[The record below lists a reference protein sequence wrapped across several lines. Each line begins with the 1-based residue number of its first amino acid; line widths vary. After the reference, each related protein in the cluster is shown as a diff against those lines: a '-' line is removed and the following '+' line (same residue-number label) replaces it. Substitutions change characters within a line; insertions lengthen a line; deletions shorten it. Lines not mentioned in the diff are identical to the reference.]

1 MINIK
6 RLFCVAS
13 ISYIIGI
20 IMRLY
25 FGSIAFLSIPIA
37 VIILLITKNK
47 KIIVILIC
55 LIISIGYVSI
65 LENKYSKISD
75 MPIKEMVTIIS
86 DIQEKEYKK
95 VCTAKI
101 VRNNKKILINIKMSQ
116 DIPSI
121 KYGDSLYIEGEFKQ
135 PEEARN
141 YKGYNYKQYL
151 KTKKIIGT
159 VELEKAK
166 ILKSSNGSFIH
177 NIQKYIKDT
186 INGTL
191 TDEEGNLLL
200 AILLGDKD
208 KLSEDIQESFKT
220 SNLSHMLA
228 VSGAHVSY
236 IILGLTYVLQN
247 SIIGKKNEKI
257 VCIIFLLFFMAIT
270 NFTPSVTRACIMA
283 VLTLFSGI
291 IYRKS
296 DVYTNISVAALIT
309 LIFNPYNLLDLG
321 FQLSY
326 GGTIG
331 IIIFIKRIQ
340 EKKSNSKVINYIKQ
354 MALVSIYANIIII
367 PIMMYH
373 FNTVSFTFIISNIM
387 ASPILGIIVIT
398 GFLFIIAS
406 ITVKPLTRLIA
417 IFIKPILS
425 ILIKIS
431 QICSKLPFS
440 NILVVT
446 PYMFNVISY
455 YAIILY
461 CIKSKKNNKCKII
474 ICLLIVLILI
484 NFIIYIFPQKL
495 RIFFID
501 VGQGDSTLIIT
512 PDKKTV
518 LIDGGG
524 SDSFDVGEKVLLPYL
539 LDRRILKID
548 YVLISHF
555 DTDHCGGILTIME
568 KVKVKNIIISE
579 QAEHSENYERFKKL
593 MIHKKIRL
601 IEVKKGDK
609 IKIGRYSEFKILF
622 PTSRLL
628 SENPLNNNSIV
639 AQFNYN
645 NFKMLFTG
653 DIEKLAEQQILKAE
667 KAEIRADILKVAHH
681 GSKTSSIPEF
691 IKAVKPKIALIGV
704 GKNNT
709 FGHPNKQTI
718 KNLENI
724 KCRIYRTDIQ
734 GEIIIKIDQKGRM
747 NVKSKLKIK

>member
-1 MINIK
+1 
-6 RLFCVAS
+6 
-13 ISYIIGI
+13 
-20 IMRLY
+20 MRLY

-37 VIILLITKNK
+37 IIILLITKNK

-247 SIIGKKNEKI
+247 SIIGKKNGKI
-257 VCIIFLLFFMAIT
+257 VCIIFLLVFMAIT

-398 GFLFIIAS
+398 GFLFIITS

-539 LDRRILKID
+539 LDRRILKVD

-593 MIHKKIRL
+593 MINKKIRL

-653 DIEKLAEQQILKAE
+653 DIEKLAEQQILKTE

-691 IKAVKPKIALIGV
+691 IKAVRPKIALIGV

-709 FGHPNKQTI
+709 FGHPNQQTI

-724 KCRIYRTDIQ
+724 KCRIYRTDLQ

>member
-1 MINIK
+1 
-6 RLFCVAS
+6 
-13 ISYIIGI
+13 
-20 IMRLY
+20 MRLY

-37 VIILLITKNK
+37 IIILLITKNK

-75 MPIKEMVTIIS
+75 MTIKEMVTIIS

-159 VELEKAK
+159 VELEKVK

-177 NIQKYIKDT
+177 NIQKYIRDT

-247 SIIGKKNEKI
+247 SIIGKKNGKI
-257 VCIIFLLFFMAIT
+257 VCIIFLLAFMAIT

-283 VLTLFSGI
+283 ILTLFSSI

-309 LIFNPYNLLDLG
+309 LIFNPYSLLDLG

-524 SDSFDVGEKVLLPYL
+524 SDSFDVGKKVLLPYL

-709 FGHPNKQTI
+709 FGHPNQQTI

-724 KCRIYRTDIQ
+724 KCRIYRTDLQ

>member
-1 MINIK
+1 
-6 RLFCVAS
+6 
-13 ISYIIGI
+13 
-20 IMRLY
+20 MRLY

-159 VELEKAK
+159 VELEKVK

-177 NIQKYIKDT
+177 NIQKYIRDT

-247 SIIGKKNEKI
+247 SIIGKKNGKI
-257 VCIIFLLFFMAIT
+257 VCIIFLLAFMVIT

-283 VLTLFSGI
+283 ILTLFSSI

-296 DVYTNISVAALIT
+296 DVYTNISVVALIT
-309 LIFNPYNLLDLG
+309 LIFNPYSLLDLG

-709 FGHPNKQTI
+709 FGHPNQQTI

-724 KCRIYRTDIQ
+724 KCRIYRTDLQ

>member
-1 MINIK
+1 
-6 RLFCVAS
+6 
-13 ISYIIGI
+13 
-20 IMRLY
+20 
-25 FGSIAFLSIPIA
+25 
-37 VIILLITKNK
+37 
-47 KIIVILIC
+47 
-55 LIISIGYVSI
+55 
-65 LENKYSKISD
+65 
-75 MPIKEMVTIIS
+75 
-86 DIQEKEYKK
+86 
-95 VCTAKI
+95 
-101 VRNNKKILINIKMSQ
+101 MSQ

-247 SIIGKKNEKI
+247 SIIGKKNGKI
-257 VCIIFLLFFMAIT
+257 VCIIFLLVFMAIT

-398 GFLFIIAS
+398 GFLFIITS
-406 ITVKPLTRLIA
+406 ITVKPLTSLIA

-539 LDRRILKID
+539 LDRRILKVD

-709 FGHPNKQTI
+709 FGHPNQQTI

-724 KCRIYRTDIQ
+724 KCRIYRTDLQ

>member
-1 MINIK
+1 
-6 RLFCVAS
+6 
-13 ISYIIGI
+13 
-20 IMRLY
+20 MRLY

-37 VIILLITKNK
+37 IIILLITKNK

-116 DIPSI
+116 DIPSM

-186 INGTL
+186 RNGTL

-247 SIIGKKNEKI
+247 SIIGKKNGKI
-257 VCIIFLLFFMAIT
+257 VCIFFLLVFMAIT

>member
-1 MINIK
+1 
-6 RLFCVAS
+6 
-13 ISYIIGI
+13 
-20 IMRLY
+20 MRLY
-25 FGSIAFLSIPIA
+25 FGSIAFLSIPIV

-296 DVYTNISVAALIT
+296 DVYTNISIAALIT

-653 DIEKLAEQQILKAE
+653 DIEKLAEQQILKTE

-691 IKAVKPKIALIGV
+691 IKAVRPKIALIGV

-709 FGHPNKQTI
+709 FGHPNQQTI

-724 KCRIYRTDIQ
+724 KCRIYRTDLQ

>member
-1 MINIK
+1 
-6 RLFCVAS
+6 
-13 ISYIIGI
+13 
-20 IMRLY
+20 MRLY

-37 VIILLITKNK
+37 IIILLITKNK

-116 DIPSI
+116 DIPSM

-177 NIQKYIKDT
+177 NIQKYIRDT

-247 SIIGKKNEKI
+247 SIIGKKNGKI
-257 VCIIFLLFFMAIT
+257 VCIFFLLVFMAIT

-309 LIFNPYNLLDLG
+309 LIFNPYSLLDLG

-601 IEVKKGDK
+601 IEVKKWDK

-709 FGHPNKQTI
+709 FGHPNQQTI

-724 KCRIYRTDIQ
+724 KCRIYRTDLQ

>member
-1 MINIK
+1 
-6 RLFCVAS
+6 
-13 ISYIIGI
+13 
-20 IMRLY
+20 MRLY

-37 VIILLITKNK
+37 IIILLITKNK

-75 MPIKEMVTIIS
+75 MPIKKMVTIIS

-159 VELEKAK
+159 VELEKVK

-177 NIQKYIKDT
+177 NIQKYIRDT

-247 SIIGKKNEKI
+247 SIIGKKNGKI
-257 VCIIFLLFFMAIT
+257 VCIIFLLAFMAIT

-283 VLTLFSGI
+283 ILTLFSSI

-309 LIFNPYNLLDLG
+309 LIFNPYSLLDLG

-653 DIEKLAEQQILKAE
+653 DIEKLAEQQILKTE

-691 IKAVKPKIALIGV
+691 IKAVRPKIALIGV

-709 FGHPNKQTI
+709 FGHPNQQTI

-724 KCRIYRTDIQ
+724 KCRIYRTDLQ

>member
-1 MINIK
+1 
-6 RLFCVAS
+6 
-13 ISYIIGI
+13 
-20 IMRLY
+20 MRLY

-159 VELEKAK
+159 VELEKVK

-177 NIQKYIKDT
+177 NIQKYIRDT

-247 SIIGKKNEKI
+247 SIIGKKNGKI
-257 VCIIFLLFFMAIT
+257 VCIIFLLVFMAIT

-398 GFLFIIAS
+398 GFLFIITS
-406 ITVKPLTRLIA
+406 ITVKPLTSLIA

-539 LDRRILKID
+539 LDRRILKVD

-691 IKAVKPKIALIGV
+691 IKAVRPRIALIGV

-709 FGHPNKQTI
+709 FGHPNQQTI

-724 KCRIYRTDIQ
+724 KCRIYRTDLQ

>member
-1 MINIK
+1 
-6 RLFCVAS
+6 
-13 ISYIIGI
+13 
-20 IMRLY
+20 MRLY

-95 VCTAKI
+95 VCIAKI

-159 VELEKAK
+159 VELEKVK

-177 NIQKYIKDT
+177 NIQKYIRDT

-247 SIIGKKNEKI
+247 SIIGKKNGKI
-257 VCIIFLLFFMAIT
+257 VCIIFLLVFMAIT

-291 IYRKS
+291 VYRKS

-309 LIFNPYNLLDLG
+309 LIFNPYSLLDLG

-354 MALVSIYANIIII
+354 MELVSIYANIIII

-373 FNTVSFTFIISNIM
+373 FNTVSLTFIISNIM

-398 GFLFIIAS
+398 GFLFIITS

-653 DIEKLAEQQILKAE
+653 DIEKLAEQQILKTE

-691 IKAVKPKIALIGV
+691 IKAVRPKIALIGV

-709 FGHPNKQTI
+709 FGHPNQQTI

-724 KCRIYRTDIQ
+724 KCRIYRTDLQ
-734 GEIIIKIDQKGRM
+734 GEIIIKIDQKGSM

>member
-1 MINIK
+1 
-6 RLFCVAS
+6 
-13 ISYIIGI
+13 
-20 IMRLY
+20 MRLY

-101 VRNNKKILINIKMSQ
+101 VRNNKKILINIEMSQ

-121 KYGDSLYIEGEFKQ
+121 KYGDSLYIEGEFKK

-177 NIQKYIKDT
+177 NIQKYIRDT

-247 SIIGKKNEKI
+247 SIIGKKNGKI
-257 VCIIFLLFFMAIT
+257 VCIIFLLVFMAIT

-398 GFLFIIAS
+398 GFLFIITS
-406 ITVKPLTRLIA
+406 ITVKPLTSLIA

-539 LDRRILKID
+539 LDRRILKVD

-709 FGHPNKQTI
+709 FGHPNQQTI

-724 KCRIYRTDIQ
+724 KCRIYRTDLQ

>member
-1 MINIK
+1 
-6 RLFCVAS
+6 
-13 ISYIIGI
+13 
-20 IMRLY
+20 MRLY

-75 MPIKEMVTIIS
+75 MAIKEMVTIIS

-177 NIQKYIKDT
+177 NIQKYIRDT

-247 SIIGKKNEKI
+247 SIIGKKNGKI
-257 VCIIFLLFFMAIT
+257 VCIFFLLVFMAIT

-309 LIFNPYNLLDLG
+309 LIFNPYSLLDLG

-524 SDSFDVGEKVLLPYL
+524 SDSFDVGKKVLLPYL

-709 FGHPNKQTI
+709 FGHPNQQTI

-724 KCRIYRTDIQ
+724 KCRIYRTDLQ

>member
-1 MINIK
+1 
-6 RLFCVAS
+6 
-13 ISYIIGI
+13 
-20 IMRLY
+20 MRLY

-37 VIILLITKNK
+37 IIILLITKNK

-116 DIPSI
+116 DIPSM

-186 INGTL
+186 RNGTL

-247 SIIGKKNEKI
+247 SIIGKKNGKI
-257 VCIIFLLFFMAIT
+257 VCIFFLLVFMAIT

-309 LIFNPYNLLDLG
+309 LIFNPYSLLDLG

-461 CIKSKKNNKCKII
+461 CIKSKKNIKCKII

-579 QAEHSENYERFKKL
+579 QAEHSENYERSKKL

-709 FGHPNKQTI
+709 FGHPNQQTI

-724 KCRIYRTDIQ
+724 KCRIYRTDLQ

>member
-1 MINIK
+1 
-6 RLFCVAS
+6 
-13 ISYIIGI
+13 
-20 IMRLY
+20 MRLY

-159 VELEKAK
+159 VELEKVK

-177 NIQKYIKDT
+177 NIQKYIRDT

-208 KLSEDIQESFKT
+208 KLSEDIQESFNT

-247 SIIGKKNEKI
+247 SIIGKKNGKI
-257 VCIIFLLFFMAIT
+257 VCIIFLLAFMAIT

-283 VLTLFSGI
+283 ILTLFSSI

-309 LIFNPYNLLDLG
+309 LIFNPYGLLDLG

-653 DIEKLAEQQILKAE
+653 DIEKLAEQQILKTE

-691 IKAVKPKIALIGV
+691 IKAVRPKIALIGV

-709 FGHPNKQTI
+709 FGHPNQQTI

-724 KCRIYRTDIQ
+724 KCRIYRTDLQ

>member
-1 MINIK
+1 
-6 RLFCVAS
+6 
-13 ISYIIGI
+13 
-20 IMRLY
+20 MRLY

-247 SIIGKKNEKI
+247 SIIGKKNGKI
-257 VCIIFLLFFMAIT
+257 VCIFFLLVFMAIT

-309 LIFNPYNLLDLG
+309 LIFNPYSLLDLG

-539 LDRRILKID
+539 LDRRILKVD

-653 DIEKLAEQQILKAE
+653 DIEKLAEQQILKTE

-691 IKAVKPKIALIGV
+691 IKAVRPKIALIGV

-709 FGHPNKQTI
+709 FGHPNQQTI

-724 KCRIYRTDIQ
+724 KCRIYRTDLQ

>member
-1 MINIK
+1 
-6 RLFCVAS
+6 
-13 ISYIIGI
+13 
-20 IMRLY
+20 MRLY
-25 FGSIAFLSIPIA
+25 FESIAFLSIPIA

-116 DIPSI
+116 DIPSM

-247 SIIGKKNEKI
+247 SIIGKKNGKI
-257 VCIIFLLFFMAIT
+257 VCIFFLLVFMAIT

-309 LIFNPYNLLDLG
+309 LIFNPYSLLDLG

-539 LDRRILKID
+539 LDRRILKVD

-653 DIEKLAEQQILKAE
+653 DIEKLAEQQILKTE

-691 IKAVKPKIALIGV
+691 IKAVRPKIALIGV

-709 FGHPNKQTI
+709 FGHPNQQTI

-724 KCRIYRTDIQ
+724 KCRIYRTDLQ

>member
-1 MINIK
+1 
-6 RLFCVAS
+6 
-13 ISYIIGI
+13 
-20 IMRLY
+20 MRLY

-159 VELEKAK
+159 VELEKVK

-177 NIQKYIKDT
+177 NIQKYIRDT

-247 SIIGKKNEKI
+247 SIIGKKNGKI
-257 VCIIFLLFFMAIT
+257 VCIIFLLAFMAIT

-283 VLTLFSGI
+283 ILTLLSSI

-309 LIFNPYNLLDLG
+309 LIFNPYSLLDLG

-398 GFLFIIAS
+398 GFLFIITS

-593 MIHKKIRL
+593 MIHKRIRL

-653 DIEKLAEQQILKAE
+653 DIEKLAEQQILKTE

-691 IKAVKPKIALIGV
+691 IKAVRPRIALIGV

-709 FGHPNKQTI
+709 FGHPNQQTI

-724 KCRIYRTDIQ
+724 KCRIYRTDLQ

>member
-1 MINIK
+1 
-6 RLFCVAS
+6 
-13 ISYIIGI
+13 
-20 IMRLY
+20 MRLY

-159 VELEKAK
+159 VELEKVK

-177 NIQKYIKDT
+177 NIQKYIRDT

-247 SIIGKKNEKI
+247 SIIGKKNGKI
-257 VCIIFLLFFMAIT
+257 VCIIFLLAFMAIT

-283 VLTLFSGI
+283 ILTLFSSI

-309 LIFNPYNLLDLG
+309 LIFNPYSLLDLG

-539 LDRRILKID
+539 LDRRILKVD

-628 SENPLNNNSIV
+628 SENLLNNNSIV

-653 DIEKLAEQQILKAE
+653 DIEKLAEQQILKTE

-691 IKAVKPKIALIGV
+691 IKAVRPKIALIGV

-709 FGHPNKQTI
+709 FGHPNQQTI

-724 KCRIYRTDIQ
+724 KCWIYRTDLQ

>member
-1 MINIK
+1 
-6 RLFCVAS
+6 
-13 ISYIIGI
+13 
-20 IMRLY
+20 MRLY

-593 MIHKKIRL
+593 MIHKRIRL

-653 DIEKLAEQQILKAE
+653 DIEKLAEQQILKTE

-691 IKAVKPKIALIGV
+691 IKAVRPKIALIGV

-709 FGHPNKQTI
+709 FGHPNQQTI

>member
-1 MINIK
+1 
-6 RLFCVAS
+6 
-13 ISYIIGI
+13 
-20 IMRLY
+20 MRLY

-159 VELEKAK
+159 VELEKVK

-177 NIQKYIKDT
+177 NIQKYIRDT

-247 SIIGKKNEKI
+247 SIIGKKNGKI
-257 VCIIFLLFFMAIT
+257 VCIIFLLAFMAIT

-283 VLTLFSGI
+283 ILTLFSSI

-309 LIFNPYNLLDLG
+309 LIFNPYSLLDLG

-524 SDSFDVGEKVLLPYL
+524 SDSFDVGKKVLLPYL

-709 FGHPNKQTI
+709 FGHPNQQTI

-724 KCRIYRTDIQ
+724 KCRIYRTDLQ

>member
-1 MINIK
+1 
-6 RLFCVAS
+6 
-13 ISYIIGI
+13 
-20 IMRLY
+20 MRLY

-247 SIIGKKNEKI
+247 SIIGKKNGKI
-257 VCIIFLLFFMAIT
+257 VCIIFLLVFMAIT

-309 LIFNPYNLLDLG
+309 LIFNPYSLLDLG

-512 PDKKTV
+512 PDIKTV
-518 LIDGGG
+518 LVDGGG

-539 LDRRILKID
+539 LDRRILKVD

-653 DIEKLAEQQILKAE
+653 DIEKLAEQQILKTE

-691 IKAVKPKIALIGV
+691 IKAVRPKIALIGV

-709 FGHPNKQTI
+709 FGHPNQQTI

-724 KCRIYRTDIQ
+724 KCRIYRTDLQ
-734 GEIIIKIDQKGRM
+734 GEIIIKIDQKGSM

>member
-1 MINIK
+1 
-6 RLFCVAS
+6 
-13 ISYIIGI
+13 
-20 IMRLY
+20 MRLY

-247 SIIGKKNEKI
+247 SIIGKKNGKI
-257 VCIIFLLFFMAIT
+257 VCIFFLLVFMAIT

-309 LIFNPYNLLDLG
+309 LIFNPYSLLDLG

-524 SDSFDVGEKVLLPYL
+524 SDSFDVGKKVLLPYL

-709 FGHPNKQTI
+709 FGHPNQQTI

-724 KCRIYRTDIQ
+724 KCRIYRTDLQ

>member
-1 MINIK
+1 
-6 RLFCVAS
+6 
-13 ISYIIGI
+13 
-20 IMRLY
+20 MRLY

-121 KYGDSLYIEGEFKQ
+121 EYGDSLYIEGEFKQ

-159 VELEKAK
+159 VELEKSK

-177 NIQKYIKDT
+177 NIQKYIRDT

-247 SIIGKKNEKI
+247 SIIGKKNGKI
-257 VCIIFLLFFMAIT
+257 VCIFFLLVFMAIT

-309 LIFNPYNLLDLG
+309 LIFNPYSLLDLG

-653 DIEKLAEQQILKAE
+653 DIEKLAEQQILKTE

-691 IKAVKPKIALIGV
+691 IKAVRPKIALIGV

-709 FGHPNKQTI
+709 FGHPNQQTI

-724 KCRIYRTDIQ
+724 KCRIYRTDLQ

>member
-1 MINIK
+1 
-6 RLFCVAS
+6 
-13 ISYIIGI
+13 
-20 IMRLY
+20 MRLY

-37 VIILLITKNK
+37 IIILLITKNK

-159 VELEKAK
+159 VELEKVK

-177 NIQKYIKDT
+177 NIQKYIRDT

-247 SIIGKKNEKI
+247 SIIGKKNGKI
-257 VCIIFLLFFMAIT
+257 VCIIFLLAFMAIT

-283 VLTLFSGI
+283 ILTLLSSI

-309 LIFNPYNLLDLG
+309 LIFNPYSLLDLG

-387 ASPILGIIVIT
+387 ASPILVIIVIT
-398 GFLFIIAS
+398 GFLFIITS
-406 ITVKPLTRLIA
+406 ITAKPLTRLIA

-474 ICLLIVLILI
+474 IGLLIVLILI

-709 FGHPNKQTI
+709 FGHPNQQTI

-724 KCRIYRTDIQ
+724 KCRIYRTDLQ

>member
-1 MINIK
+1 
-6 RLFCVAS
+6 
-13 ISYIIGI
+13 
-20 IMRLY
+20 MRLY

-75 MPIKEMVTIIS
+75 MPIKEMVTITS
-86 DIQEKEYKK
+86 DIQEKEYEK

-101 VRNNKKILINIKMSQ
+101 VKSNKKILINIKMSQ
-116 DIPSI
+116 NIPSI

-159 VELEKAK
+159 VELEKVK

-177 NIQKYIKDT
+177 NIQKYIRDT

-247 SIIGKKNEKI
+247 SIIGKKIGKKNGKI
-257 VCIIFLLFFMAIT
+257 VCIIFLLAFMAIT

-283 VLTLFSGI
+283 VLTLFSSI

-309 LIFNPYNLLDLG
+309 LIFNPYSLLDLG

-512 PDKKTV
+512 SDKKTV

-653 DIEKLAEQQILKAE
+653 DIDKLAEQQILKTE

-691 IKAVKPKIALIGV
+691 IKAVRPKIALIGV

-709 FGHPNKQTI
+709 FGHPNQQTI

-724 KCRIYRTDIQ
+724 KCRIYRTDLQ

>member
-1 MINIK
+1 
-6 RLFCVAS
+6 
-13 ISYIIGI
+13 
-20 IMRLY
+20 MRLY

-95 VCTAKI
+95 VCIAKI

-121 KYGDSLYIEGEFKQ
+121 KYGDLLYIEGEFKQ

-159 VELEKAK
+159 VELEKVK

-177 NIQKYIKDT
+177 NIQKYIRDT

-247 SIIGKKNEKI
+247 SIIGKKNGKI
-257 VCIIFLLFFMAIT
+257 VCIIFLLAFMAIT

-283 VLTLFSGI
+283 ILTLFSSI

-309 LIFNPYNLLDLG
+309 LIFNPYSLLDLG

-524 SDSFDVGEKVLLPYL
+524 NDSFDVGEKVLLPYL
-539 LDRRILKID
+539 LDRRILKVD

-653 DIEKLAEQQILKAE
+653 DIEKLAEQQILKTE

-691 IKAVKPKIALIGV
+691 IKAVRPKIALIGV

-709 FGHPNKQTI
+709 FGHPNQQTI

-724 KCRIYRTDIQ
+724 KCRIYRTDLQ

>member
-1 MINIK
+1 
-6 RLFCVAS
+6 
-13 ISYIIGI
+13 
-20 IMRLY
+20 MRLY

-75 MPIKEMVTIIS
+75 MPIKEMVTITS

-101 VRNNKKILINIKMSQ
+101 VKSNKKILINIKMSQ
-116 DIPSI
+116 NIPSI

-186 INGTL
+186 INGIL

-236 IILGLTYVLQN
+236 IVLGLTYVLQN
-247 SIIGKKNEKI
+247 SIIGKKNGKI

-283 VLTLFSGI
+283 ILTLFSGI

-309 LIFNPYNLLDLG
+309 LIFNPYSLLDLG

-354 MALVSIYANIIII
+354 MALVSVYANIIII

-373 FNTVSFTFIISNIM
+373 FNTVSLTFIISNIM

-440 NILVVT
+440 SILVVT
-446 PYMFNVISY
+446 PYIFNVISY

-593 MIHKKIRL
+593 MINKKIRL

-622 PTSRLL
+622 PPSRLL

-653 DIEKLAEQQILKAE
+653 DIEKLAEQQILKTE

-691 IKAVKPKIALIGV
+691 IKAVRPKIALIGV

-709 FGHPNKQTI
+709 FGHPNQQTI

-724 KCRIYRTDIQ
+724 KCRIYRTDLQ

-747 NVKSKLKIK
+747 NVNSKLKIK

>member
-1 MINIK
+1 
-6 RLFCVAS
+6 
-13 ISYIIGI
+13 
-20 IMRLY
+20 MRLY

-159 VELEKAK
+159 VELEKVK

-177 NIQKYIKDT
+177 NIQKYIRDT

-247 SIIGKKNEKI
+247 SIIGKKNGKI
-257 VCIIFLLFFMAIT
+257 VCIIFLLVFMAIT

-283 VLTLFSGI
+283 ILTLLSSI

-309 LIFNPYNLLDLG
+309 LIFNPYSLLDLG

-524 SDSFDVGEKVLLPYL
+524 SDSFDVGKKVLLPYL

-609 IKIGRYSEFKILF
+609 IKIERYSEFKILF

-709 FGHPNKQTI
+709 FGHPNQQTI

-724 KCRIYRTDIQ
+724 KCRIYRTEVQ

>member
-1 MINIK
+1 
-6 RLFCVAS
+6 
-13 ISYIIGI
+13 
-20 IMRLY
+20 MRLY

-37 VIILLITKNK
+37 IIILLITKNK

-177 NIQKYIKDT
+177 NIQKYIRDT

-247 SIIGKKNEKI
+247 SIIGKKNGKI
-257 VCIIFLLFFMAIT
+257 VCIFFLLVFMAIT

-283 VLTLFSGI
+283 ILTLFSSI

-309 LIFNPYNLLDLG
+309 LIFNPYSLLDLG

-524 SDSFDVGEKVLLPYL
+524 SDSFDVGKKVLLPYL

-653 DIEKLAEQQILKAE
+653 DIEKLAEQQILKTE

-691 IKAVKPKIALIGV
+691 IKAVRPKIALIGV

-709 FGHPNKQTI
+709 FGHPNQQTI

-724 KCRIYRTDIQ
+724 KCRIYRTDLQ

>member
-1 MINIK
+1 
-6 RLFCVAS
+6 
-13 ISYIIGI
+13 
-20 IMRLY
+20 MRLY

-247 SIIGKKNEKI
+247 SIIGKKNGKI
-257 VCIIFLLFFMAIT
+257 VCIFFLLVFMAIT

-291 IYRKS
+291 VYRKS

-309 LIFNPYNLLDLG
+309 LIFNPYSLLDLG

-340 EKKSNSKVINYIKQ
+340 EKKSNSKVVNYIKQ

-373 FNTVSFTFIISNIM
+373 FNTVSLTFIISNIM
-387 ASPILGIIVIT
+387 ASPILGIIVIN
-398 GFLFIIAS
+398 GFLFIITS

-518 LIDGGG
+518 LVDGGG

-539 LDRRILKID
+539 LDRRILKVD

-653 DIEKLAEQQILKAE
+653 DIEKLAEQQILKTE

-691 IKAVKPKIALIGV
+691 IKAVRPKIALIGV

-709 FGHPNKQTI
+709 FGHPNQQTI

-724 KCRIYRTDIQ
+724 KCRIYRTDLQ

>member
-1 MINIK
+1 
-6 RLFCVAS
+6 
-13 ISYIIGI
+13 
-20 IMRLY
+20 MRLY

-37 VIILLITKNK
+37 IIILLITKNK

-177 NIQKYIKDT
+177 NIQKYIRDT

-247 SIIGKKNEKI
+247 SIIGKKNGKI
-257 VCIIFLLFFMAIT
+257 VCIIFLLAFMAIT

-653 DIEKLAEQQILKAE
+653 DIEKLAEQQILKTE

>member
-1 MINIK
+1 
-6 RLFCVAS
+6 
-13 ISYIIGI
+13 
-20 IMRLY
+20 MRLY

-37 VIILLITKNK
+37 IIILLITKNK

-116 DIPSI
+116 DIPSM

-159 VELEKAK
+159 VELEKVK

-177 NIQKYIKDT
+177 NIQKYIRDT

-247 SIIGKKNEKI
+247 SIIGKKNGKI

-653 DIEKLAEQQILKAE
+653 DIEKLAEQQILKTE

-691 IKAVKPKIALIGV
+691 IKAVRPKIALIGV

-709 FGHPNKQTI
+709 FGHPNQQTI

-724 KCRIYRTDIQ
+724 KCRIYRTDLQ

>member
-1 MINIK
+1 
-6 RLFCVAS
+6 
-13 ISYIIGI
+13 
-20 IMRLY
+20 MRLY

-653 DIEKLAEQQILKAE
+653 DIEKLAEQQILKTE

>member
-1 MINIK
+1 
-6 RLFCVAS
+6 
-13 ISYIIGI
+13 
-20 IMRLY
+20 MRLY

-747 NVKSKLKIK
+747 NVKSKLKIKVN

>member
-1 MINIK
+1 
-6 RLFCVAS
+6 
-13 ISYIIGI
+13 
-20 IMRLY
+20 MRLY

-579 QAEHSENYERFKKL
+579 QVEHSENYERFKKL

>member
-1 MINIK
+1 
-6 RLFCVAS
+6 
-13 ISYIIGI
+13 
-20 IMRLY
+20 MRLY
-25 FGSIAFLSIPIA
+25 FESIAFLSIPIA
-37 VIILLITKNK
+37 IIILLITKNK

-159 VELEKAK
+159 VELEKVK

-177 NIQKYIKDT
+177 NIQKYIRDT

-247 SIIGKKNEKI
+247 SIIGKKNGKI
-257 VCIIFLLFFMAIT
+257 VCIIFLLAFMAIT

-283 VLTLFSGI
+283 ILTLFSSI

-309 LIFNPYNLLDLG
+309 LIFNPYSLLDLG

-367 PIMMYH
+367 PIMVYH

-653 DIEKLAEQQILKAE
+653 DIEKLAEQQILKTE

-691 IKAVKPKIALIGV
+691 IKAVRPKIALIGV

-709 FGHPNKQTI
+709 FGHPNQQTI

-724 KCRIYRTDIQ
+724 KCRIYRTDLQ

>member
-1 MINIK
+1 
-6 RLFCVAS
+6 
-13 ISYIIGI
+13 
-20 IMRLY
+20 MRLY

-101 VRNNKKILINIKMSQ
+101 VRNNKKILINIKMAQ

-159 VELEKAK
+159 VELEKVK

-177 NIQKYIKDT
+177 NIQKYIRDT

-247 SIIGKKNEKI
+247 SIIGKKNGKI
-257 VCIIFLLFFMAIT
+257 VCIIFLLAFMAIT

-283 VLTLFSGI
+283 ILTLFSSI

-309 LIFNPYNLLDLG
+309 LIFNPYSLLDLG

-709 FGHPNKQTI
+709 FGHPNQQTI

-724 KCRIYRTDIQ
+724 KCRIYRTDLQ

>member
-1 MINIK
+1 
-6 RLFCVAS
+6 
-13 ISYIIGI
+13 
-20 IMRLY
+20 MRLY

-101 VRNNKKILINIKMSQ
+101 VRNNKKILINIKMAQ

-159 VELEKAK
+159 VELEKVK

-177 NIQKYIKDT
+177 NIQKYIRDT

-247 SIIGKKNEKI
+247 SIIGKKNGKI
-257 VCIIFLLFFMAIT
+257 VCIIFLLAFMAIT

-283 VLTLFSGI
+283 ILTLFSSI

-309 LIFNPYNLLDLG
+309 LIFNPYSLLDLG

>member
-1 MINIK
+1 
-6 RLFCVAS
+6 
-13 ISYIIGI
+13 
-20 IMRLY
+20 MRLY

-37 VIILLITKNK
+37 AIILLITKNK

-86 DIQEKEYKK
+86 DIQKKEYKK

-177 NIQKYIKDT
+177 NIQKYIRDT

-247 SIIGKKNEKI
+247 SIIGKKNGKI
-257 VCIIFLLFFMAIT
+257 VCIIFLLAFMAIT

-283 VLTLFSGI
+283 ILTLFSSI

-309 LIFNPYNLLDLG
+309 LIFNPYSLLDLG

-461 CIKSKKNNKCKII
+461 CIKSKKNNKYKII

-524 SDSFDVGEKVLLPYL
+524 SDSFDVGEKVLSPYL

-568 KVKVKNIIISE
+568 KVKAKNIIISE

-709 FGHPNKQTI
+709 FGHPNQQTI

-724 KCRIYRTDIQ
+724 KCRIYRTDLQ

>member
-1 MINIK
+1 
-6 RLFCVAS
+6 
-13 ISYIIGI
+13 
-20 IMRLY
+20 MRLY

-512 PDKKTV
+512 PDIKTV
-518 LIDGGG
+518 LVDGGG

-539 LDRRILKID
+539 LDRRILKVD

-653 DIEKLAEQQILKAE
+653 DIEKLAEQQILKTE

-691 IKAVKPKIALIGV
+691 IKAVRPKIALIGV

-709 FGHPNKQTI
+709 FGHPNQQTI

-724 KCRIYRTDIQ
+724 KCRIYRTDLQ
-734 GEIIIKIDQKGRM
+734 GEIIIKIDQKGSM
-747 NVKSKLKIK
+747 NVKSKLKIKWYKFKIYLPKGKNWAIII